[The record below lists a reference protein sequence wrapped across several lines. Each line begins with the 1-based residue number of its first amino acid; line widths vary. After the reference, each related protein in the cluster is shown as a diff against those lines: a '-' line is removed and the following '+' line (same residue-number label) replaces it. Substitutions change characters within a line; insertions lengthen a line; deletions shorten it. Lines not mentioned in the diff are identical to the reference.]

1 MGKKQR
7 QHATGSSTKEG
18 FLPGIPLKT
27 SKTLKN
33 LELEKKAD
41 PLAKIKQ
48 TEANNNINRPNT
60 TLDYLLSQK
69 NTYPQRTET
78 SLTLDDLPLPEQSFV
93 QTKQDPTTL
102 PAKHDMGVKDSSLKT
117 TASIARL
124 RTDNKK
130 PQTKVVAINNPGD
143 LLNEL
148 LPGDRLDSDTTT
160 AKQNG
165 NIATNPSF
173 TGESLKNPLNSTNN
187 MGVNLT
193 ETEKKFLDQEL
204 AKKQYNTSSYSIS
217 LNKEPYSDN
226 TSIVADE
233 LFAIDNGMKYDG
245 SSIIE
250 DSWPEDRTDTY
261 TTLSEKSEDDV
272 ISENGK
278 NIIPEDLDKFS
289 LQQFLKYTEQS
300 ENIPESVASE
310 TEAKE
315 ARAKAE
321 EEARKAEEAA
331 RKAEEA
337 AARKAKEEARAK
349 AEEAARKA
357 EEAARAKAEEAAR
370 KAEEA
375 ARKAEE
381 EARAK
386 AEEEARK
393 AEEEARKAEEE
404 ARKAEEAARK
414 AEEAARAKAA
424 EEARAKAESAAGK
437 IQNIWRNWKKID
449 HTRKVSKITQGYDG
463 IKTKIPP
470 SESGTFQQPQILE
483 KSKITQQNQDAKK
496 DEIVDIED
504 LLRFNIDSITTFN
517 SVLEESSS
525 EHEIIEEQKVHIN
538 SKKSKNR

>member
-27 SKTLKN
+27 SKTPKN

-48 TEANNNINRPNT
+48 TEANNNINRPNTTNT

-102 PAKHDMGVKDSSLKT
+102 PAKHDIGVKDSSLKT

-226 TSIVADE
+226 TSIVAD
-233 LFAIDNGMKYDG
+233 LFAIDNGMEYDG
-245 SSIIE
+245 SSITE

-315 ARAKAE
+315 ARAKAA
-321 EEARKAEEAA
+321 EEAARNAKEDARAKAEEAA

-337 AARKAKEEARAK
+337 AARKAKE
-349 AEEAARKA
+349 
-357 EEAARAKAEEAAR
+357 
-370 KAEEA
+370 A

-386 AEEEARK
+386 AEE
-393 AEEEARKAEEE
+393 
-404 ARKAEEAARK
+404 AAR
-414 AEEAARAKAA
+414 
-424 EEARAKAESAAGK
+424 
-437 IQNIWRNWKKID
+437 
-449 HTRKVSKITQGYDG
+449 
-463 IKTKIPP
+463 
-470 SESGTFQQPQILE
+470 
-483 KSKITQQNQDAKK
+483 
-496 DEIVDIED
+496 
-504 LLRFNIDSITTFN
+504 
-517 SVLEESSS
+517 
-525 EHEIIEEQKVHIN
+525 
-538 SKKSKNR
+538 